1 VLTLAHVVTADPRLH
16 DLANRAL
23 AAAEP
28 YTPHLVGIVG
38 VLLAFYL
45 SSRSSRREQDL
56 YEARVRQ
63 YNERMNNDYG
73 LGSSAAAGG
82 AASGTST
89 PRGGAGEQR
98 AKDDHGEVEV
108 QWGREK

>member
-1 VLTLAHVVTADPRLH
+1 MVTADPRLH
-16 DLANRAL
+16 DLTSRAL

-56 YEARVRQ
+56 YEARLRH
-63 YNERMNNDYG
+63 YHERMNSDYG
-73 LGSSAAAGG
+73 LGSSSAAATGG
-82 AASGTST
+82 GVASGTST
-89 PRGGAGEQR
+89 PRGGQR

>member
-1 VLTLAHVVTADPRLH
+1 MLTLAHVATADPRLH

-63 YNERMNNDYG
+63 YNERMNDDHG
-73 LGSSAAAGG
+73 LGSSAAAASG

-89 PRGGAGEQR
+89 PRGGEQR